1 MKKDNWVANT
11 NRIKLWLDIEDRG
24 DAGDAITFTIG
35 LGDKSKSEEM
45 LTNYWTAIRNIGSEF
60 DDFPKAR
67 VGQNDVLSIEE
78 RMSAD
83 SVHVNLVNAF
93 ATIGDSFKGGE
104 ELILATILPHGRT
117 GGVYDSMESFAN
129 VVADKAIR
137 DLVDAKKEGRWNGEM
152 NGIVPVVTPRPLNTK
167 KNGGSEEE

>member
-1 MKKDNWVANT
+1 MKKENWVANT

-35 LGDKSKSEEM
+35 LGDKSNSEEM

-78 RMSAD
+78 RMNAD
-83 SVHVNLVNAF
+83 SVHVNLMNVF
-93 ATIGDSFKGGE
+93 ATITE
-104 ELILATILPHGRT
+104 PELVLATILPHGRT

-167 KNGGSEEE
+167 KKGGSEEE